1 MQNNFLKTITL
12 IYYALL
18 AGQIMFLAV
27 AYLLNSNQISSKKHE
42 MYDIFII
49 IVPILIGSGLFLSN
63 FIFKML
69 IGKIEQNTSI
79 ENKLMT
85 YRSALII
92 KYALMEGPSLFAI
105 VAFLISGN
113 AIFLAFS
120 AVMILAFILQRPN
133 RDKIVQNLN
142 LNGKEADTL

>member
-1 MQNNFLKTITL
+1 MQNNFLKPITL

-18 AGQIMFLAV
+18 AGQIMFMAV
-27 AYLLNSNQISSKKHE
+27 AYLLNSNQISPTKHE
-42 MYDIFII
+42 MYDMFII
-49 IVPILIGSGLFLSN
+49 IVPIIIGSGLFLSN

-69 IGKIEQNTSI
+69 IGKIEQKTSI

-113 AIFLAFS
+113 AIFLAFA

-133 RDKIVQNLN
+133 RDKIAQDLN
-142 LNGKEADTL
+142 LNGKEADML